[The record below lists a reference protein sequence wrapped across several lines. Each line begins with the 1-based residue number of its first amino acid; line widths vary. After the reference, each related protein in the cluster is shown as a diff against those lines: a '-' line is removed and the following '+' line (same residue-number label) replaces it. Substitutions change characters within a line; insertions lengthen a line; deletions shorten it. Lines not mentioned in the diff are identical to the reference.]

1 MQAKQNGLKG
11 QSTAPSSEQKLNSR
25 DKRSMMYGLS
35 KVRSRYVPIFEF
47 VHMLI
52 EFISCRP
59 NFILPTSVK
68 KLNNSVTEHLVDVGV
83 NAVGVSPC
91 INIPG
96 LQAHGG
102 NENGGVDTLVRT
114 ILEAL
119 DSGLCPIVHG
129 DAGLY
134 GSSSGILGGDTLVE
148 IIATHKSLEDRIA
161 KVIFLTDVEGVFT
174 KDPRSH
180 QDAQLIKSISVTK
193 EGNLRMKNTLTA
205 SGSSHEHDVTGGLEA
220 KLASAIAVAKRCI
233 PVIIAKC
240 CSSSGRD
247 YIVTKD
253 LCSVQGGTII
263 SLER

>member
-1 MQAKQNGLKG
+1 M
-11 QSTAPSSEQKLNSR
+11 
-25 DKRSMMYGLS
+25 
-35 KVRSRYVPIFEF
+35 
-47 VHMLI
+47 
-52 EFISCRP
+52 
-59 NFILPTSVK
+59 
-68 KLNNSVTEHLVDVGV
+68 VDAGV

-134 GSSSGILGGDTLVE
+134 GPSSGILGGDTLVE
-148 IIATHKSLEDRIA
+148 IIATHKSLKDRIA

-180 QDAQLIKSISVTK
+180 QDAELIKSISVTK

-220 KLASAIAVAKRCI
+220 KLASAITVAKRCI

-240 CSSSGRD
+240 CSSSGRE
-247 YIVTKD
+247 YIMTKD